1 MITNKHFEEKYVS
14 LIWTTDKCYTTGGI
28 LGYRYMGPLIQAKVI
43 FSIESHKYSLQV
55 IKGTNNCTWKV
66 LGSFDSLEEAKTQ
79 AKCYQLEL
87 LTKLTIEALRDMTHA
102 YNTSQERLVKFDL
115 LVKRPVKR
123 RLDDSPLN

>member
-1 MITNKHFEEKYVS
+1 MITNKHFDEKYVS
-14 LIWTTDKCYTTGGI
+14 LIWVTDECAVTGGI

-43 FSIESHKYSLQV
+43 YSIESHKYSLQV

-102 YNTSQERLVKFDL
+102 YNTSQEKLVKFNL
-115 LVKRPVKR
+115 LVKRPDKT
-123 RLDDSPLN
+123 RLGYSSPN